1 MVAGRTDYVWL
12 VHHIGYKSDELTV
25 NDSYELESPLTATA
39 TPRMAYDRRV
49 LPCSLNDRT
58 PIINT
63 YNLFDS
69 QPYFEFCVQQPAFVK
84 IDIEPTYNE
93 ATREL
98 QLAVRGERTTFGA
111 EVYPDARLTVQLAED
126 SVETVRAQSGSGEH
140 VQNHVYRQSLT
151 PILGDDIQ
159 WANKRFSRSFTLTVP
174 DAWNPKFLSVVAMVN
189 RPVGNDSREIEIL
202 NVNNAPVMRQ
212 QTGIADN
219 TAADERVISRTYYN
233 LQGIQ
238 MAQPTKGIYLEKIR
252 TTKGETTIK
261 RMR

>member
-1 MVAGRTDYVWL
+1 M
-12 VHHIGYKSDELTV
+12 
-25 NDSYELESPLTATA
+25 
-39 TPRMAYDRRV
+39 
-49 LPCSLNDRT
+49 
-58 PIINT
+58 
-63 YNLFDS
+63 
-69 QPYFEFCVQQPAFVK
+69 
-84 IDIEPTYNE
+84 
-93 ATREL
+93 
-98 QLAVRGERTTFGA
+98 
-111 EVYPDARLTVQLAED
+111 YPDARLTVQLAED

-159 WANKRFSRSFTLTVP
+159 WANNRLSRSFTLTVP

-219 TAADERVISRTYYN
+219 TAADERVISRTYTTCRAFKW
-233 LQGIQ
+233 LSPRK
-238 MAQPTKGIYLEKIR
+238 AFTSKKIR